1 LIFGHFGSPELGVKG
16 AAIAT
21 LIARIVECI
30 CLIGYVY
37 SHDNPAAAK
46 IKELFNFDKDFV
58 KIYFKTVSP
67 VIANEFM
74 WGLGVTMY
82 SLVYGRMGD
91 EAVASITITQNVE
104 QLCIVFFQG
113 ISAATAVIL
122 GNELGANKLDKAE
135 KHATYFIVIQ
145 FVLTMIMA
153 VMFFFLRS
161 PIINMFMVT
170 ESTAIDIGKCLIVFI
185 IYLPF
190 RMFNLVNITGILRS
204 GGDTTAALLLDLTG
218 VWCVGIPLAFLGGIV
233 FNLPIYYVYA
243 MVTFEE
249 AYKFVIGFKRY
260 KQKKWLKNLV
270 DMECDLI
277 SEKVQ

>member
-1 LIFGHFGSPELGVKG
+1 
-16 AAIAT
+16 
-21 LIARIVECI
+21 
-30 CLIGYVY
+30 
-37 SHDNPAAAK
+37 
-46 IKELFNFDKDFV
+46 
-58 KIYFKTVSP
+58 
-67 VIANEFM
+67 M

-170 ESTAIDIGKCLIVFI
+170 ESTAIDIRKCLIVFI